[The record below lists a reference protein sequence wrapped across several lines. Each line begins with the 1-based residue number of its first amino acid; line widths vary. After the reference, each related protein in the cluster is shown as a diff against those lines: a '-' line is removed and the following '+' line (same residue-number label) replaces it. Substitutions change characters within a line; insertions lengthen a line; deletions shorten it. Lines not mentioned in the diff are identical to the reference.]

1 MEINKC
7 EKIAKKVRR
16 SILDLV
22 YKTKSPHIG
31 SAFSCVEILI
41 ALYYEILNINP
52 QTPDAA
58 ERDRFIMSKGH
69 ACPALYAVLEEKGFL
84 SKKDLA
90 GFAVDQGLLEQHPS
104 IDIKKGIEA
113 TTGSLGHGLS
123 IGAGMAFA
131 AKKDKKQK
139 KIFVLLSDG
148 ELDEGSVWEA
158 VMFASHHQLDNLVV
172 VVDYN
177 KMQALGF
184 TNEIINLE
192 PLLDKWKAFG
202 WDAREVDGHNFE
214 ELVTSLKMPSSG
226 SGRSS
231 VIIAHTIKGKG
242 VSFMENNLLWHY
254 RSPDDAEYKKALEEL
269 S

>member
-1 MEINKC
+1 
-7 EKIAKKVRR
+7 
-16 SILDLV
+16 
-22 YKTKSPHIG
+22 
-31 SAFSCVEILI
+31 
-41 ALYYEILNINP
+41 
-52 QTPDAA
+52 
-58 ERDRFIMSKGH
+58 
-69 ACPALYAVLEEKGFL
+69 
-84 SKKDLA
+84 
-90 GFAVDQGLLEQHPS
+90 
-104 IDIKKGIEA
+104 
-113 TTGSLGHGLS
+113 
-123 IGAGMAFA
+123 
-131 AKKDKKQK
+131 
-139 KIFVLLSDG
+139 
-148 ELDEGSVWEA
+148 
-158 VMFASHHQLDNLVV
+158 
-172 VVDYN
+172 
-177 KMQALGF
+177 LGF